1 MRPVVRPKMAHWLFP
16 PPLAQRLTFPS
27 VTTPHR
33 ATPRHTTPLHITQGI
48 KEKKMTSAKI
58 EFRRRQLLTLI
69 GGAGA
74 AWAGFVPGLSLA
86 QSVFVKPLRLVVPF
100 PPGGPTD
107 IVARPLAQMLSLA
120 LGQAVTVDNRA
131 GAGGSIAADFVAKSQ
146 ADGYTLLMGTVGTHA
161 INAALY
167 KKLPYDPVKDFTPL
181 GLAASAPVALV
192 VGAASP
198 YATVA
203 DLVAAARMQ
212 PGTIEFG
219 SAGNGTPGHLTGEL
233 FAKAAGIQLRHIPYR
248 GSAPAVTD
256 LLGGQIRLMF
266 DPVQSILP
274 QVRGEK
280 LRALAVSSRE
290 RSPVLPQVP
299 TLAEAGL
306 PGFEAEA
313 WWAVFAPANVPA
325 PLANLLRS
333 EVERV
338 VRSDA
343 FREKLGNLGVTP
355 AAAMRQSFTDFNR
368 AELAK
373 WGKAVH
379 DSGASLE

>member
-1 MRPVVRPKMAHWLFP
+1 
-16 PPLAQRLTFPS
+16 
-27 VTTPHR
+27 
-33 ATPRHTTPLHITQGI
+33 
-48 KEKKMTSAKI
+48 MTSAKI

>member
-1 MRPVVRPKMAHWLFP
+1 
-16 PPLAQRLTFPS
+16 
-27 VTTPHR
+27 
-33 ATPRHTTPLHITQGI
+33 
-48 KEKKMTSAKI
+48 MTSALHNCS
-58 EFRRRQLLTLI
+58 RRQLLAAMACTVAAA
-69 GGAGA
+69 AGL
-74 AWAGFVPGLSLA
+74 VPGLA
-86 QSVFVKPLRLVVPF
+86 QAQAVFLKPLRLVVPF

-131 GAGGSIAADFVAKSQ
+131 GAGGSIAADSVAKSP

-167 KKLPYDPVKDFTPL
+167 KKLPYDPLKDFTPL
-181 GLAASAPVALV
+181 GLAASAPVAMV
-192 VGAASP
+192 VGNASP

-203 DLVAAARMQ
+203 ELIAAARRQ
-212 PGTIEFG
+212 PGAIEFG

-233 FAKAAGIQLRHIPYR
+233 FAKAAGIQLKHIPYR
-248 GSAPAVTD
+248 GSAPAITD

-313 WWAVFAPANVPA
+313 WWAVFAPAHLPA
-325 PLANLLRS
+325 PVANLLRS
-333 EVERV
+333 EIERV

-379 DSGASLE
+379 DSGASIE

>member
-1 MRPVVRPKMAHWLFP
+1 M
-16 PPLAQRLTFPS
+16 
-27 VTTPHR
+27 
-33 ATPRHTTPLHITQGI
+33 I
-48 KEKKMTSAKI
+48 SAKI
-58 EFRRRQLLTLI
+58 GFKRRQLLTAI
-69 GGAGA
+69 GGTGL
-74 AWAGFVPGLSLA
+74 AWAGFFPGFSRA
-86 QSVFVKPLRLVVPF
+86 QSVFVRPLRLVVPF
-100 PPGGPTD
+100 PAGGPTD
-107 IVARPLAQMLSLA
+107 IVARPLAQMLSVA
-120 LGQAVTVDNRA
+120 LGQPVTVDNRA
-131 GAGGSIAADFVAKSQ
+131 GAGGSIAADSVAKSP

-161 INAALY
+161 INPALY
-167 KKLPYDPVKDFTPL
+167 KKLPYDALKDFTPL
-181 GLAASAPVALV
+181 GLAASAPVAVV

-203 DLVAAARMQ
+203 ELVAAAKRQ
-212 PGTIEFG
+212 PGGIVFG

-233 FAKAAGIQLRHIPYR
+233 FAKAEGIQLQHVPYR

-256 LLGGQIRLMF
+256 LLGGQIPLMF
-266 DPVQSILP
+266 DPVQSILQ
-274 QVRGEK
+274 QVRGGK

-306 PGFEAEA
+306 PGFEADA
-313 WWAVFAPANVPA
+313 WWAVFAPANLPA

-355 AAAMRQSFTDFNR
+355 AAAMRQSFTEFNR
-368 AELAK
+368 AELTK

-379 DSGASLE
+379 DSGTSLE